1 MAINIVHLKPG
12 APMIDEDENR
22 DIYLSYASLIADKL
36 EELLQ
41 NDLISVVLFGS
52 AARGEAGEGSDIDI
66 LIVAEKF
73 GTGGRF
79 EVFNTIDNDLK
90 ASEEYRD
97 LKENK
102 LGTLISPV
110 PLTPSEAEKNPSILL
125 DIVTDGIILYDVD
138 DFIEHKMESLRKKL
152 KKIGSKKIF
161 LDDKRYYWDLK
172 PDYKLGEVVEI

>member
-1 MAINIVHLKPG
+1 MT
-12 APMIDEDENR
+12 DEIQNL
-22 DIYLSYASLIADKL
+22 YLNYASLIANKL
-36 EELLQ
+36 EEILQ
-41 NDLISVVLFGS
+41 DNLISVLLFGS
-52 AARGEAGEGSDIDI
+52 AARGEAGEGSDIDL

-73 GTGGRF
+73 GMEGRF
-79 EVFNTIDNDLK
+79 EVFNEIEKDLK

-110 PLTPSEAEKNPSILL
+110 PLTPTEVEKNPSILL
-125 DIVTDGIILYDVD
+125 DIVMDGIMLYDVD
-138 DFIEHKMESLRKKL
+138 DFIENKMKSMRRKL
-152 KKIGSKKIF
+152 KKMGSKRIF

>member
-1 MAINIVHLKPG
+1 MN
-12 APMIDEDENR
+12 ED
-22 DIYLSYASLIADKL
+22 IQLLYLNYASLIAQKS
-36 EELLQ
+36 EEHLQ

-79 EVFNTIDNDLK
+79 DVFNAIESDLK
-90 ASEEYRD
+90 ATDDYRE

-110 PLTPSEAEKNPSILL
+110 PLIPSEIENNPSILL
-125 DIVTDGIILYDVD
+125 DIVTDGIIIYDTD
-138 DFIEHKMESLRKKL
+138 DFIDNKMKNLRKKL
-152 KKIGSKKIF
+152 EKMGSKKIYI
-161 LDDKRYYWDLK
+161 DDKRYYWDLK
-172 PDYKLGEVVEI
+172 PDYKFGEVVVI

>member
-1 MAINIVHLKPG
+1 M
-12 APMIDEDENR
+12 MED
-22 DIYLSYASLIADKL
+22 IQLHYLNYASFIAQKL
-36 EELLQ
+36 EEYLQ

-66 LIVAEKF
+66 LIVANKF
-73 GTGGRF
+73 GMGGRF
-79 EVFNTIDNDLK
+79 EVFNAIEKDLRT
-90 ASEEYRD
+90 SDEYRK
-97 LKENK
+97 LKKNN

-110 PLTPSEAEKNPSILL
+110 PLTPSEIEKNPSILL
-125 DIVTDGIILYDVD
+125 DIVTDGIIMYDID
-138 DFIEHKMESLRKKL
+138 DFIEDKLENLRKKL

>member
-1 MAINIVHLKPG
+1 MT
-12 APMIDEDENR
+12 DEIQDL
-22 DIYLSYASLIADKL
+22 YLNYASLIANKL
-36 EELLQ
+36 EEILQ
-41 NDLISVVLFGS
+41 DDLISVLLFGS

-66 LIVAEKF
+66 LVVAEKF
-73 GTGGRF
+73 GKEGRF
-79 EVFNTIDNDLK
+79 EVFNKIEKDLK

-110 PLTPSEAEKNPSILL
+110 PLTPSEVEKNPSILL
-125 DIVTDGIILYDVD
+125 DIVMDGIMLYDVD
-138 DFIEHKMESLRKKL
+138 DFIENKMNIMRKKL
-152 KKIGSKKIF
+152 KKMGSKRIF

>member
-1 MAINIVHLKPG
+1 MN
-12 APMIDEDENR
+12 DE
-22 DIYLSYASLIADKL
+22 IQILYLNYASLIADKL
-36 EELLQ
+36 KEILQ

-73 GTGGRF
+73 GEEGRF
-79 EVFNTIDNDLK
+79 EVFNEIEKYLK
-90 ASEEYRD
+90 ASEEYCD
-97 LKENK
+97 LKDKK

-110 PLTPSEAEKNPSILL
+110 PLTPSEVEKNPSILL
-125 DIVTDGIILYDVD
+125 DIVMDGIMLYDVD
-138 DFIEHKMESLRKKL
+138 DFIINKMKSMKRKL
-152 KKIGSKKIF
+152 KKMGSERIF

>member
-1 MAINIVHLKPG
+1 
-12 APMIDEDENR
+12 MIDEDE
-22 DIYLSYASLIADKL
+22 IQTLYLNYASLIANKL
-36 EELLQ
+36 EEILQ
-41 NDLISVVLFGS
+41 DDLISVLLFGS

-73 GTGGRF
+73 GEEGRF
-79 EVFNTIDNDLK
+79 EVFNEIEKDLK
-90 ASEEYRD
+90 ASEEYRE

-110 PLTPSEAEKNPSILL
+110 PLTPSEVEKNPSILL
-125 DIVTDGIILYDVD
+125 DIVMDGIMLYDVD
-138 DFIEHKMESLRKKL
+138 DFIENKMKSMRKKL
-152 KKIGSKKIF
+152 KKMGSKRIF